1 MKSLIVSV
9 LLMSLATSAVS
20 QCNTFFPLREGVKYQ
35 YDLYDKKDKLSM
47 RMRQWL
53 RNVSGAGNSMKAT
66 MVQEMIDAKKDKPL
80 GTSET
85 EWTCENGTLHF
96 ALNNLAIEGVAAPGS
111 GMTVD
116 FSGDEMDVPS
126 DMQVGQAL
134 KDLTYQIKMGM
145 SGMTIMNRS
154 YDVKDRKVEA
164 EEEVTTPAGT
174 FNCYKVSFTTKS
186 EGGIGAGTI
195 KTIVWYSKDTGM
207 VKTENYSE
215 KGALLSKQV
224 LSKIEKS

>member
-1 MKSLIVSV
+1 MKSILTSTLLIAVA
-9 LLMSLATSAVS
+9 MSAFA

-35 YDLYDKKDKLSM
+35 YDLFDKKDKLTM
-47 RMRQWL
+47 RTVQWL
-53 RNVSGAGNSMKAT
+53 KNVSGAGNSMKAT
-66 MVQEMIDAKKDKPL
+66 MVQEMIDVKKNKPIS
-80 GTSET
+80 TSET

-96 ALNNLAIEGVAAPGS
+96 ALNNLAIEGAAAPGS

-116 FSGDEMDVPS
+116 FSGDQMDIPS

-154 YDVKDRKVEA
+154 YNVKDRKVEA
-164 EEEVTTPAGT
+164 EEKVTTPAGT
-174 FNCYKVSFTTKS
+174 FDCYKVSFTTKS
-186 EGGIGAGTI
+186 EGGMGAGTI

-215 KGALLSKQV
+215 KGALMSKQV
-224 LSKIEKS
+224 LSKIEKT